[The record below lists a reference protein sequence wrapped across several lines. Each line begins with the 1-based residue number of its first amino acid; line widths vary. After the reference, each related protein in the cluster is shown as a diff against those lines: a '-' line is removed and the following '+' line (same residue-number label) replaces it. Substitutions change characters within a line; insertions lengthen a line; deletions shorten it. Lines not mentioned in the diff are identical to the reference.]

1 TFCSNSKEQRDGRLY
16 LLRSIV
22 LDLLRMPT
30 HSPTSSLI
38 SINLMINYYYSN
50 IGDCNGILVSILL
63 REPDPSACKSVGK
76 GNAQII

>member
-1 TFCSNSKEQRDGRLY
+1 
-16 LLRSIV
+16 

-50 IGDCNGILVSILL
+50 IGGCHSH
-63 REPDPSACKSVGK
+63 R
-76 GNAQII
+76 